1 MDSPE
6 RVDGMVIKRVKIP
19 EDDADWFENTYPQ
32 YGSWT
37 WFVQTCLAKFRA
49 AHDTTPEELIE
60 LGLREM
66 EREAYEQSTSGG
78 TERGT

>member
-1 MDSPE
+1 MENAE

-19 EDDADWFENTYPQ
+19 EDDAEWFENTYPM

-37 WFVQTCLAKFRA
+37 WFVQTCLAKFRD
-49 AHDTTPEELIE
+49 AHETTPEELVE

-66 EREAYEQSTSGG
+66 EREAYEQPTSSD
-78 TERGT
+78 TEGDT